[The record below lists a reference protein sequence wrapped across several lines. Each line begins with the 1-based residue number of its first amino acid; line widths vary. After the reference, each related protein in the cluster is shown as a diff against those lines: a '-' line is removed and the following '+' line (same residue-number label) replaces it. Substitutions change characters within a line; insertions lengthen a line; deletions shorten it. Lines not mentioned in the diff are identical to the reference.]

1 MIYEMHNLYQQ
12 ENHMQKR
19 NLAALQEAPNQEV
32 NRPGQLLPITHAR
45 PTLWQRACLTL
56 QSVAAVLVVAALII
70 GSVLLF
76 TSRSHSPAAASHA
89 KSVVTAQGTIIVL
102 LGDGSIHAYHGGAR
116 ERPWSYLTQQ
126 NRSVFRLP
134 AAHSQIGYALPTAN
148 I

>member
-12 ENHMQKR
+12 ENHMQNR

-76 TSRSHSPAAASHA
+76 TSRSHSPGAASHA

-102 LGDGSIHAYHGGAR
+102 LGDGSIHAYHGGAV
-116 ERPWSYLTQQ
+116 ERVWSYANRLNGSALTALLFHTA
-126 NRSVFRLP
+126 VV
-134 AAHSQIGYALPTAN
+134 YAGLGKD
-148 I
+148 